1 MRRTITILAALG
13 LVFAGSC
20 QRIEEGLVQEGPDV
34 IEGEVLTVE
43 ASFGDFPDTKTA
55 IQSDGKSI
63 FWTPGDAINLFF
75 GNISS
80 AKFTTSSSMTEPSAT
95 ASFTGTLGAATGSSG
110 DGFVAPTF
118 WGVYPYDADNTCDGT
133 SVALWIK
140 SEQTAGPGTF
150 GNGMSPSVANAPGLG
165 LSFKNVGSWF
175 KFSVSQEGITSATFE
190 GNNGEIL
197 AGRVTVTMDSDG
209 NPLITRILAG
219 STRITVT
226 PEGGGSFVPNQYY
239 YITLIP
245 QTISGATGYT
255 LTLYKGAQVGKLV
268 VADPTKTYTFAR
280 SNSRSK
286 TNADAGITW
295 EDRYVEMAAG
305 FNWAKVNIGAASPEE
320 YGEYFAWGETSP
332 RDFYISDNYDYLI
345 PFNDAATANRGDG
358 WRTPTSAEWEA
369 LLDENNYT
377 WEWTTENGVNGY
389 RVTSKVAGYAGNS
402 IFLPTAGY
410 STNGN
415 VWNTGTTGHYW
426 SSSLNATDAR
436 IANKVYIASRD
447 HSIIERERFFGY
459 SIRAV
464 YDPSYVPPV
473 SPEVPVTGVSFDMNQ
488 YVVTDRDPS
497 TLTATISPANAT
509 IQDLTWVSSDPS
521 VALISPTGVVTGL
534 KVGTTT
540 ITVRTVDGGYE
551 TSCNVTVIPNVSY
564 LDMGN
569 GTKWAGWNVGASSPE
584 EWGNF
589 YAWAETQTK
598 TSYTWSTYNYGS
610 SSSNVTIYTATDG
623 KTVLEAGDD
632 AATANLGVNWRTPT
646 EGEWTWLLEN
656 CTWTYAEM
664 NGNKGY
670 IVKSNVSGYSNSIIF
685 LPGAGIHLNSHGNT
699 DRCFYW
705 SSNVS
710 TDTYSK
716 AKYAVIYEGGGRS
729 IKEQYRCYGAS
740 VRPIYEPK
748 QFLNGHEYVEMGD
761 GLKWATCNIGAASP
775 EAYGDYFAW
784 GETAPKS
791 SYSDESCDYDRTF
804 SDAAAANWG
813 GTWRMPTEA
822 EWEALLDTANFDW
835 EWDDVRKGCKVTS
848 KVPGYVGNSI
858 FLPAAGWRWDTRLN
872 DAGSVGEYWTPA
884 LYEYSSYDARVM
896 YFNSEGA
903 KLSASDR
910 SLGLSVR
917 PVSE

>member
-34 IEGEVLTVE
+34 IEGEILTVE

-55 IQSDGKSI
+55 VQSDGKSI

-75 GNISS
+75 GDISS

-118 WGVYPYDADNTCDGT
+118 WGVYPYDAANTCDGT

-197 AGRVTVTMDSDG
+197 AGRVTVTMDSAG

-219 STRITVT
+219 AKRITVT

-255 LTLYKGAQVGKLV
+255 LTLYKDAQVGKLV

-320 YGEYFAWGETSP
+320 YGDRFAWGETSP
-332 RDFYISDNYDYLI
+332 RNFYISGNYDYLI
-345 PFNDAATANRGDG
+345 PFSDAATANWGDG

-415 VWNTGTTGHYW
+415 VWNTGKSGNYW

-436 IANKVYIASRD
+436 KVKEVYIASLN
-447 HSIIERERFFGY
+447 HSIIESERFFGY
-459 SIRAV
+459 LLRS
-464 YDPSYVPPV
+464 PCV
-473 SPEVPVTGVSFDMNQ
+473 SRGS
-488 YVVTDRDPS
+488 
-497 TLTATISPANAT
+497 
-509 IQDLTWVSSDPS
+509 
-521 VALISPTGVVTGL
+521 
-534 KVGTTT
+534 
-540 ITVRTVDGGYE
+540 
-551 TSCNVTVIPNVSY
+551 
-564 LDMGN
+564 GN
-569 GTKWAGWNVGASSPE
+569 GC
-584 EWGNF
+584 
-589 YAWAETQTK
+589 
-598 TSYTWSTYNYGS
+598 
-610 SSSNVTIYTATDG
+610 
-623 KTVLEAGDD
+623 VL
-632 AATANLGVNWRTPT
+632 
-646 EGEWTWLLEN
+646 
-656 CTWTYAEM
+656 
-664 NGNKGY
+664 
-670 IVKSNVSGYSNSIIF
+670 
-685 LPGAGIHLNSHGNT
+685 
-699 DRCFYW
+699 
-705 SSNVS
+705 
-710 TDTYSK
+710 
-716 AKYAVIYEGGGRS
+716 
-729 IKEQYRCYGAS
+729 
-740 VRPIYEPK
+740 
-748 QFLNGHEYVEMGD
+748 
-761 GLKWATCNIGAASP
+761 
-775 EAYGDYFAW
+775 
-784 GETAPKS
+784 
-791 SYSDESCDYDRTF
+791 
-804 SDAAAANWG
+804 
-813 GTWRMPTEA
+813 
-822 EWEALLDTANFDW
+822 
-835 EWDDVRKGCKVTS
+835 
-848 KVPGYVGNSI
+848 
-858 FLPAAGWRWDTRLN
+858 
-872 DAGSVGEYWTPA
+872 
-884 LYEYSSYDARVM
+884 
-896 YFNSEGA
+896 
-903 KLSASDR
+903 
-910 SLGLSVR
+910 
-917 PVSE
+917 

>member
-20 QRIEEGLVQEGPDV
+20 QRIEEGLVQEGSDV
-34 IEGEVLTVE
+34 IEGEILTVE

-55 IQSDGKSI
+55 VQSDGKSI

-118 WGVYPYDADNTCDGT
+118 WGVYPYDAANTCDGT

-219 STRITVT
+219 ATRITVT

-295 EDRYVEMAAG
+295 ENDYVEMAAG
-305 FNWAKVNIGAASPEE
+305 FNWAKVNIGAMSPEE

-332 RDFYISDNYDYLI
+332 RNFYISGNYDYLI
-345 PFNDAATANRGDG
+345 PFSDAATANRGDG

-402 IFLPTAGY
+402 IFLPTTGY

-415 VWNTGTTGHYW
+415 VWNTGTSGNYW

-436 IANKVYIASRD
+436 KVKKVYIASWD
-447 HSIIERERFFGY
+447 HSIIESERFFGY

-464 YDPSYVPPV
+464 YDPSYVPV

-488 YVVTDRDPS
+488 YAVTDRDPS

-623 KTVLEAGDD
+623 KTVLEAEDD

-646 EGEWTWLLEN
+646 DAEWTWLLEN

-748 QFLNGHEYVEMGD
+748 QFINGHEYVEMGD

-784 GETAPKS
+784 GETEPKS
-791 SYSDESCDYDRTF
+791 SYSSESYDYNRTF

-813 GTWRMPTEA
+813 STWRMPTEA

-872 DAGSVGEYWTPA
+872 DAGSGGGYWTPA
-884 LYEYSSYDARVM
+884 PYEYASSDAKSV
-896 YFNSEGA
+896 YFNSGEER
-903 KLSASDR
+903 LSSSTR
-910 SLGLSVR
+910 SLGMPVR